1 VACSRSPSLSH
12 EDLQT
17 KFHASIS
24 LASETEAFLSHLD
37 EHIYSPHFIQGH
49 LSYLQKQG
57 SDIESDL
64 AGASVETRDTASLGT
79 LRNATGELTQ
89 TLNDLHKQ
97 PPNASAQAST
107 IDHLQSIRERLEANL
122 PR

>member
-1 VACSRSPSLSH
+1 MSH

-17 KFHASIS
+17 KFRAAIS
-24 LASETEAFLSHLD
+24 LASETEAFLSHRD
-37 EHIYSPHFIQGH
+37 GHAYSPHFIQGH

-57 SDIESDL
+57 TEIESDL
-64 AGASVETRDTASLGT
+64 AGASVETRDITSLAA

-89 TLNDLHKQ
+89 TLNDPHSQ
-97 PPNASAQAST
+97 SPNASAQRSS
-107 IDHLQSIRERLEANL
+107 IDHLQSIREHLEADT